1 MKHVC
6 NYLGNSDDHPSNQNP
21 WLSGKWC
28 QIWSSLPPRKAA
40 SQLTKI
46 PDWESGNPMGNTT
59 LVESPTH
66 CFCCQAIRGETFG
79 YIWGAKLCQAAVGCP
94 PGWFAVCKHASTVS
108 FSKKFLEWI
117 QLTVDVDGEDGAWS
131 VPLRTMDLWVSNV
144 ASLFL
149 IPWIFFMENSMEF
162 PGKFRKW
169 PAIWAEI
176 REILPVWAGGVDSG
190 HGCFHGSWAM
200 PSGTWVRNT

>member
-1 MKHVC
+1 
-6 NYLGNSDDHPSNQNP
+6 
-21 WLSGKWC
+21 
-28 QIWSSLPPRKAA
+28 
-40 SQLTKI
+40 
-46 PDWESGNPMGNTT
+46 MGNTT

-162 PGKFRKW
+162 PGKFVSDQLFEQKSGKSSRFELVELIQVTDVFTDRERCHLGLEWETPRGIAPKQD
-169 PAIWAEI
+169 PNQIIIQKTYHLLYEYAI
-176 REILPVWAGGVDSG
+176 
-190 HGCFHGSWAM
+190 H
-200 PSGTWVRNT
+200 PSNTCNFLV